1 MQFSEVVSLNTNF
14 SPTGIRQLMAGR
26 AAFYHA
32 NPASQARQST
42 PCCRCKV
49 LSLMF
54 EVDQ

>member
-32 NPASQARQST
+32 NPPSQARQPT